1 MWVQLEIL
9 LTGVAIVLGVLT
21 LLWVT
26 SALVSLGFRLAK
38 RFEKPAAAPA
48 DSGQPGQ
55 NDQAGLPEHHLAL
68 IAAAVASVLD
78 SPGDWKKEL
87 LQTLDPTA
95 RAAKV
100 LERLVHLREVL
111 AAQKTKKQ
119 MFMQKMTVM
128 MEMRMMTRMICG
140 FF

>member
-55 NDQAGLPEHHLAL
+55 TDQAGLPEHHLAL

-78 SPGDWKKEL
+78 THHRITAIRVPGHTMLSWSRDSRFRHPSSQRVRW
-87 LQTLDPTA
+87 DIYANRP
-95 RAAKV
+95 
-100 LERLVHLREVL
+100 
-111 AAQKTKKQ
+111 
-119 MFMQKMTVM
+119 
-128 MEMRMMTRMICG
+128 
-140 FF
+140 